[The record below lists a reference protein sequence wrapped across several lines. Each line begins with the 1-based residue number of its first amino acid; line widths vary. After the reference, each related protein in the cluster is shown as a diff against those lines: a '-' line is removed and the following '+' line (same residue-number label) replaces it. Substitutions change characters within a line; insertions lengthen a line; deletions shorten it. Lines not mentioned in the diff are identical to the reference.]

1 MEQLRI
7 DYDDILPDIIDRIN
21 TFLEPHNLAF
31 VDDMKDHD
39 GYCLFTLVD
48 TKSLSSGR
56 MGEP

>member
-39 GYCLFTLVD
+39 GYCLFTL
-48 TKSLSSGR
+48 TEAKEQS
-56 MGEP
+56 